1 MPRALRIAIWVAV
14 FAACAGVG
22 AFIASRTNP
31 FPPGVQDPGAR
42 SFTPSVTTTPT
53 PTVPA
58 GVLWTGHMSAD
69 TSHHLFVGG
78 TCSTAWGLQLDF
90 HVNYLGQVRGT
101 GVARLRGHLRCDF
114 PTAQVQARVLHL
126 RVTGTHAH
134 KQIALRFAV
143 RGRVPVGS
151 DDYGGLIRTL
161 PAFPPLTV
169 RAGTLSGPVHV
180 EVPDGDQGSY
190 VGDYRSA
197 LSCQDC

>member
-42 SFTPSVTTTPT
+42 SLTPSVTTTPT
-53 PTVPA
+53 PTVPP
-58 GVLWTGHMSAD
+58 GVLWTGRMLAD
-69 TSHHLFVGG
+69 TSHRLFVGG
-78 TCSTAWGLQLDF
+78 TCATAWRLEVDF
-90 HVNYLGQVRGT
+90 HVNYLGHVRGA
-101 GVARLRGHLRCDF
+101 GVARLQGHLRCDF
-114 PTAQVQARVLHL
+114 PTAQVQSRTLRL
-126 RVTGTHAH
+126 RVTGRHAN

-143 RGRVPVGS
+143 RGRQPVGS

-169 RAGTLSGPVHV
+169 HAGSLSGPVHL
-180 EVPDGDQGSY
+180 EVPDGDQGTY
-190 VGDYRSA
+190 VGDYQVA
-197 LSCQDC
+197 LSCRDC